1 MYFTVNIFASLCYI
15 NDIFLMNLSIVP
27 HGDLYLLQCLSFITL
42 GLLIVQSLFKNFHCL
57 NLVLFTAELRS
68 LVSRFRWDCKGRNVF
83 QTCKLYFKIN
93 ETFYF
98 VSMFA
103 S

>member
-42 GLLIVQSLFKNFHCL
+42 GLLIVQSLFKNFHCF

-68 LVSRFRWDCKGRNVF
+68 LASRFRWDCKGRKVF
-83 QTCKLYFKIN
+83 
-93 ETFYF
+93 
-98 VSMFA
+98 
-103 S
+103 